1 MNKKV
6 KTSLIVFASFFVLS
20 IIFTILLLTVDVRES
35 FHNPKLGLATLN
47 EKVFTTIGE
56 SRFWYYFTQILGYL
70 AILVV
75 VCFAVIGV
83 IQLIKN
89 KSIKKVDKEIIGLG
103 IVYVIIAIIYV
114 FFEKVVVVN
123 YRPILKDGV
132 AAASFPSSHTLLA
145 CVVFSTAL
153 LEAKKL
159 INIKFIKENLVF
171 LLEFLVIL
179 MAGGRLLSGVH
190 WLSDI
195 VASILYSGV
204 IVSGYYLSMYYLDS
218 KKEKEIE

>member
-20 IIFTILLLTVDVRES
+20 IIFTILLLTVDVRAS
-35 FHNPKLGLATLN
+35 YNNPKLGLASLN

-56 SRFWYYFTQILGYL
+56 SKFWYYFTQVLGYL

-75 VCFAVIGV
+75 VCFAVIGI
-83 IQLIKN
+83 IQLTKN

-123 YRPILKDGV
+123 YRPILEDGAV
-132 AAASFPSSHTLLA
+132 AASFPSSHTLLA

-204 IVSGYYLSMYYLDS
+204 IVSGYYLVMYYLDS
-218 KKEKEIE
+218 KKRK